1 MVWAPT
7 LSNPHLR
14 WRCFLKMS
22 FYSCLEGLTAP
33 LWVLGQPLE
42 FEEGLAAWRA
52 VEPMLWRKWSWLG
65 GDWDGGQYMAGEW
78 GAITALLGLQGQ
90 EWGGGLTHRC
100 PPFPWIPRSHCFS
113 DAPAGHRDS
122 GTAQFAEAASHAS
135 LSQALPSSPTRQMPS
150 LPCPPPAPMRTQ
162 VNALAGG
169 NREGKCEVR
178 PWKVAGTAWAHPG
191 NQDNVLTCEMRVG

>member
-14 WRCFLKMS
+14 WRCYLKMS

-90 EWGGGLTHRC
+90 EWGGGGDPQM
-100 PPFPWIPRSHCFS
+100 PPFPLDSQEPLLFRCPSWPQRLWNCPICRSSEPCFTLPS
-113 DAPAGHRDS
+113 PSILPNTADAQP
-122 GTAQFAEAASHAS
+122 
-135 LSQALPSSPTRQMPS
+135 ALPTSCSYEDTSECPS
-150 LPCPPPAPMRTQ
+150 WGQ
-162 VNALAGG
+162 QGG
-169 NREGKCEVR
+169 
-178 PWKVAGTAWAHPG
+178 
-191 NQDNVLTCEMRVG
+191 EM